1 MMDRLSSMNAFV
13 TAAELGSYAR
23 AAERLGMSPQMVA
36 KHVAALSA
44 RFGQS
49 KTRPNTPRHPLI
61 YLIDI
66 GKSVKKC

>member
-1 MMDRLSSMNAFV
+1 M
-13 TAAELGSYAR
+13 G
-23 AAERLGMSPQMVA
+23 
-36 KHVAALSA
+36 LSA